1 MNKVVILLL
10 SLLVLLFCGCG
21 NNHLDVDISGINTP
35 PLKVL
40 RLEQDLFS
48 LTAFNFNA
56 SSKEIKTKYG
66 VYYDHYLMNF
76 LNRGGTGDSLYQ
88 PNVLAYIHDKDV
100 KEAKTYI
107 DRLYPDEKINKI
119 AGKANDCV
127 KRFHY
132 HFPNRKLPG
141 RLITCMSGWNY
152 AFAYLDSAL
161 VLSLDMYLG
170 DTAKFYQMLRYPQY
184 QARKMNEHYILP
196 DLTRGWMLTE
206 FDNSLAVNN
215 LVNHTVFYG
224 KIFYAVNALLP
235 NENDSMIIGYT
246 KKQMDYCSTYEKN
259 IWSYFAEKNRLYENN
274 LQTVRE
280 LTTEGPFTGAISKE
294 CPPRIAMWIGWQI
307 VKSYMKN
314 NKDATLEQLMAET
327 DAQKILSKSK
337 YRP

>member
-10 SLLVLLFCGCG
+10 TVLVLLFCGCG
-21 NNHLDVDISGINTP
+21 NNTLDVDISGVQTA
-35 PLKVL
+35 PLNVL

-48 LTAFNFNA
+48 LNPSNFNA
-56 SSKEIKTKYG
+56 RSKEVKIKYG
-66 VYYDHYLMNF
+66 AYFEHYLMNF

-107 DRLYPDEKINKI
+107 DRIYPDEKINEI
-119 AGKANDCV
+119 AAEANDCV
-127 KRFHY
+127 KRFHF
-132 HFPNRKLPG
+132 HFPKRKLPA
-141 RLITCMSGWNY
+141 RLVTCMSGWNY
-152 AFAYLDSAL
+152 AFAYLDSVL

-184 QARKMNEHYILP
+184 QARKMNERYILP

-206 FDNSLAVNN
+206 FDNSLPVNN
-215 LVNHTVFYG
+215 LLNHTIFYG

-246 KKQMDYCSTYEKN
+246 KKQMDYCRTYEKN
-259 IWSYFAEKNRLYENN
+259 IWSYFAEKNRLYENS

-307 VKSYMKN
+307 IKSYMKN